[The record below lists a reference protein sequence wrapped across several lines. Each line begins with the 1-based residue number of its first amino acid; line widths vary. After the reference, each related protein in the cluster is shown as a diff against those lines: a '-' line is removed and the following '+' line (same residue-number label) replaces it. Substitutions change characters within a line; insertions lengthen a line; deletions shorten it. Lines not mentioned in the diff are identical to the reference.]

1 VISLKHFGNTV
12 TCRDSLG
19 VAFPVKKSHKSGC
32 STMETHTEMR
42 FSIDTPELV
51 ALEFPLAGIG
61 SRFIAILI
69 DYGLQFAAFI
79 VLVLGMMLFLPSMQK
94 FESTSAKWAIAIL
107 ILIPFLLHWGYFTLF
122 EGLWHGQTPGKRVAK
137 IRVIRQSGRAI
148 TIFESLSRNL
158 VRAIDFLPAFYVVGS
173 ISIFVTHRNQR
184 LGDLVAGTLVV
195 HEGQTHDHAVANTRM
210 FTQVAPQAAA
220 VPRVT
225 SIPADALGRLG
236 EADLQAIETFL
247 ERRLDMTLEVRQS
260 LAMRLVASTTARMNV
275 PPPTTMHPETF
286 LEEVAYG
293 VRSLGRL
300 R

>member
-1 VISLKHFGNTV
+1 
-12 TCRDSLG
+12 
-19 VAFPVKKSHKSGC
+19 
-32 STMETHTEMR
+32 METHTEMR
-42 FSIDTPELV
+42 VRIDTPELV

-61 SRFIAILI
+61 SRFIAIFI

-79 VLVLGMMLFLPSMQK
+79 LLVLGMMLFLPSMQK
-94 FESTSAKWAIAIL
+94 FEATSAKWAIAIL
-107 ILIPFLLHWGYFTLF
+107 ILILFLLHWGYFTLF

-137 IRVIRQSGRAI
+137 IRVIQQSGRAV

-158 VRAIDFLPAFYVVGS
+158 VRAIDFLPTFYVVGT
-173 ISIFVTHRNQR
+173 ISIFTTRRNQR

-195 HEGQTHDHAVANTRM
+195 HEAQTHDHASMGNTRL
-210 FTQVAPQAAA
+210 FTQVAPQAPAL
-220 VPRVT
+220 PRVT
-225 SIPADALGRLG
+225 SIPTDALSRLG
-236 EADLQAIETFL
+236 AADLQAIETFL

-260 LAMRLVASTTARMNV
+260 LATRLATSTATRMNL
-275 PPPTTMHPETF
+275 PPPTTTHPETF

>member
-1 VISLKHFGNTV
+1 
-12 TCRDSLG
+12 
-19 VAFPVKKSHKSGC
+19 
-32 STMETHTEMR
+32 METHTEMR

-79 VLVLGMMLFLPSMQK
+79 SLVLGMMLFLPSMQK
-94 FESTSAKWAIAIL
+94 YEATSAKWVIAIL

-137 IRVIRQSGRAI
+137 IRVIQQSGRAI
-148 TIFESLSRNL
+148 TLFESLSRNF
-158 VRAIDFLPAFYVVGS
+158 VRAIDFLPSFYVVGS
-173 ISIFVTHRNQR
+173 ISIFTTSRNQR

-195 HEGQTHDHAVANTRM
+195 HEGQTRDHVPVGNTRL
-210 FTQVAPQAAA
+210 FTQIAPQAPAL
-220 VPRVT
+220 PRVISLPT
-225 SIPADALGRLG
+225 DALGRLSA
-236 EADLQAIETFL
+236 ADLQAIETFL

-260 LAMRLVASTTARMNV
+260 LATRMVASTAARMNL
-275 PPPTTMHPETF
+275 PPPTAMYPETF

>member
-1 VISLKHFGNTV
+1 
-12 TCRDSLG
+12 
-19 VAFPVKKSHKSGC
+19 
-32 STMETHTEMR
+32 METHTEMR

-79 VLVLGMMLFLPSMQK
+79 SLVLGMMLFLPSMQK
-94 FESTSAKWAIAIL
+94 YEATSAKWAIAIL

-137 IRVIRQSGRAI
+137 IRVIQQSGRAV

-158 VRAIDFLPAFYVVGS
+158 VRAVDFLPALYVVGS
-173 ISIFVTHRNQR
+173 ISIFVTRRNQR
-184 LGDLVAGTLVV
+184 LGDLAAGTLVV
-195 HEGQTHDHAVANTRM
+195 HEGQTRDHASVSNTRL
-210 FTQVAPQAAA
+210 FTQIAPQAPPL
-220 VPRVT
+220 PRVT
-225 SIPADALGRLG
+225 SIPTDALGRLG
-236 EADLQAIETFL
+236 SADLQAIETFL

-260 LAMRLVASTTARMNV
+260 LATRLVASTAARMNL
-275 PPPTTMHPETF
+275 PPPTAMRPETF